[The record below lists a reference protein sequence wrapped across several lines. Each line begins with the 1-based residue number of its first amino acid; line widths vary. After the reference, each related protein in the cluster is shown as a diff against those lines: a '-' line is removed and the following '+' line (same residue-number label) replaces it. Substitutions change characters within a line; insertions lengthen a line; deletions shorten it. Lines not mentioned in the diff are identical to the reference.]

1 MERVLYGKKTAY
13 TMMSPGYS
21 STTASPKSEFLKLID
36 LMEYFFVSRPASG
49 RREGFE
55 YQRVMY
61 FNPETENSSKQ
72 VCFFLF
78 YNFVTVKVFLDGC
91 IRSC

>member
-72 VCFFLF
+72 VCFFCFITLLRLKYF
-78 YNFVTVKVFLDGC
+78 
-91 IRSC
+91 

>member
-13 TMMSPGYS
+13 MMSPSYS
-21 STTASPKSEFLKLID
+21 VTNSTPKSEFLKLID

-72 VCFFLF
+72 VCEYILRLW
-78 YNFVTVKVFLDGC
+78 N
-91 IRSC
+91 